1 MVLRKLKHLLSI
13 RICELNLY
21 PPYTMKTVYTMNLNE
36 LPEPEELFE
45 IELDTSDKAT
55 ALTEMYA
62 EYDEMLERLSI
73 STEET
78 DNAEKNAETFEAC
91 IPWEL
96 DPFDNIL

>member
-1 MVLRKLKHLLSI
+1 M
-13 RICELNLY
+13 
-21 PPYTMKTVYTMNLNE
+21 TTVYTMNLNE

-45 IELDTSDKAT
+45 IELGTSDKETNADFVDE
-55 ALTEMYA
+55 EMYA
-62 EYDEMLERLSI
+62 EYDEMLERMST
-73 STEET
+73 STEEN